1 MEGPSGATVGG
12 SLLAVARN
20 RALVRL
26 LTAFCSFTAYEQ
38 IAWVAVLLW
47 AYAEGGVALAGLVAV
62 VQLVPSALVAPLGSM
77 MGDRLPRGLALSTA
91 YGAQSVLLGLTAA
104 LLLSGFPA
112 WAVVGTA
119 TAASAAIALTRP
131 IHYAASPALARRT
144 EEAVAANSFSGLWE
158 GLGLLLGPVLA
169 GIGSAT
175 VGSGRVLAVT
185 AVMAAASALTCVRL
199 GPRPGAVGAR
209 EGGPFRAALG
219 GLVALRH
226 DRPASVLLGLVGSLF
241 LVMGAVEI
249 LVVVYV
255 AGPLGG
261 DDAQAGLLLG
271 AIGVGA
277 LAGAVVSVVLVA
289 WRRLAPAVLLGLVV
303 GGATLALLAAVP
315 RLVVAAGLLASVGL
329 GKSFFEVAGRTM
341 LQRAVDSRVLSRV
354 FGIQESVTLLALA
367 AGAAVAPPLVGW
379 LGPTGAFLP
388 LGVLLP
394 VLAAASWRSM
404 VALDSRAVYRPELLG
419 LLRNHPFMRH
429 LPVPVLEGLA
439 ASAEALSVPAGHT
452 VVHEGEPGDRYY
464 LIEEGDLLVT
474 STGSAAAVEV
484 GAGDGFGEIALLRSV
499 PRTATVTTA
508 SPCRLWAV
516 AQEDFLA
523 GLGASP
529 AGTRAAQAEVW
540 TKARR
545 MGPDSLRGEAADGT
559 D

>member
-1 MEGPSGATVGG
+1 MGGPSGATVGG
-12 SLLAVARN
+12 SVLAVARN

-26 LTAFCSFTAYEQ
+26 LTAFCSFTVYEQ

-47 AYAEGGVALAGLVAV
+47 AYANGGVALAGLVAV

-77 MGDRLPRGLALSTA
+77 MGDRLPRGLALFAA

-104 LLLSGFPA
+104 LLLSGSPA
-112 WAVVGTA
+112 WAVLGAA
-119 TAASAAIALTRP
+119 TAACAAIALTRP
-131 IHYAASPALARRT
+131 IHYAASPAISRRAD
-144 EEAVAANSFSGLWE
+144 EAVAANSFSGLWE
-158 GLGLLLGPVLA
+158 ALGLLLGPVLA
-169 GIGSAT
+169 GIGSAAA
-175 VGSGRVLAVT
+175 GPGPVLAGT
-185 AVMAAASALTCVRL
+185 AVMAAASALSCVRL
-199 GPRPGAVGAR
+199 GPGTGTVGAR
-209 EGGPFRAALG
+209 DGGPLRTALG

-226 DRPASVLLGLVGSLF
+226 DRPAAVLLGLVGSLF

-249 LVVVYV
+249 LVVAYV
-255 AGPLGG
+255 AGPLEG
-261 DDAQAGLLLG
+261 DDAQAGFLLG
-271 AIGVGA
+271 AIGVGG

-289 WRRLAPAVLLGLVV
+289 WRRLAPAVVLGLVV
-303 GGATLALLAAVP
+303 GGATLALLAAAP

-341 LQRAVDSRVLSRV
+341 LQRAVDTGVLSRV

-388 LGVLLP
+388 LGLALP

-404 VALDSRAVYRPELLG
+404 VVLDSRAVYRPELLG
-419 LLRNHPFMRH
+419 LLRHHPFLRH
-429 LPVPVLEGLA
+429 LPVPVLGGLA
-439 ASAEALSVPAGHT
+439 AAAEELSVPAGDT
-452 VVHEGEPGDRYY
+452 VVREGEPGDRYY
-464 LIEEGDLLVT
+464 LIEEGDVLVT
-474 STGSAAAVEV
+474 ATGSSTAVEV

-508 SPCRLWAV
+508 SSCRLWAIT
-516 AQEDFLA
+516 QEDFLA

-529 AGTRAAQAEVW
+529 AGTSAAQDEVR

-545 MGPDSLRGEAADGT
+545 MGPDNLRGEAADGT